1 MKDHVKLLGILWIVF
16 GLFCLAAAGL
26 VFLIGFGTAHF
37 IDVEDVGPGLLRLI
51 AVVAGSFLGLVALP
65 QIAGGLGLL
74 RYKEWARILTLV
86 VSFLSLPHVPFG
98 TALGIYSMIVLFN
111 PETARLFQEKA
122 PAPAP
127 PTS

>member
-122 PAPAP
+122 PAP

>member
-1 MKDHVKLLGILWIVF
+1 MKDHVKVLGILWIVF

-26 VFLIGFGTAHF
+26 VFLVGFGTAHL

-51 AVVAGSFLGLVALP
+51 AAVAGSFLGLIALP
-65 QIAGGLGLL
+65 QIIGGFALL

-111 PETARLFQEKA
+111 PETVRLFQEG
-122 PAPAP
+122 APAP
-127 PTS
+127 PAS